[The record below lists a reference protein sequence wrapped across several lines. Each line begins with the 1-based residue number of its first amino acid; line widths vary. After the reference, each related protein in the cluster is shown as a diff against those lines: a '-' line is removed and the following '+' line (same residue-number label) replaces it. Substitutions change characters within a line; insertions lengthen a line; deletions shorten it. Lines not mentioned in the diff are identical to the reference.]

1 MQHWHG
7 KWHKAHQN
15 QQEPSH
21 WLKSSWEWPPLS
33 VWVNLASSRTGS
45 QNSFSHF
52 VLAKVPFRVGQGN
65 FPLWFLP
72 LRYSHTWGS
81 SWGSKC
87 ELWLSQGTHTH
98 RDVWVF
104 VQIKDGIETKMRPS
118 WWQNCILLQR
128 HEKWVRTSL
137 LIRSLECRVV
147 YHHFPIADEIS
158 RANGNSPTFSRS
170 LRDLLKLIVE
180 ASNHFQLILCH

>member
-21 WLKSSWEWPPLS
+21 WLKSSWVWPPLS

-52 VLAKVPFRVGQGN
+52 VLAKVSFRVGKGN

-98 RDVWVF
+98 RDIWVF
-104 VQIKDGIETKMRPS
+104 CNKGWNWDQNATFLVTKLHPLTETWEMSEDKFINSFIGVQGCLSPFS
-118 WWQNCILLQR
+118 YCWW
-128 HEKWVRTSL
+128 
-137 LIRSLECRVV
+137 
-147 YHHFPIADEIS
+147 D
-158 RANGNSPTFSRS
+158 
-170 LRDLLKLIVE
+170 
-180 ASNHFQLILCH
+180 FQG